1 VNALLVTPKLLL
13 LTAVLVI
20 YKLAQSPIIYLLI
33 NVDICYNYIY
43 IT

>member
-1 VNALLVTPKLLL
+1 MNALLVTPKLL